1 MDDADIADITDF
13 RAVGSGTASAAP
25 EPSGGCGAGSGGQT
39 YRDEITGA
47 ALDSELVASAR
58 AEEI

>member
-1 MDDADIADITDF
+1 MDDADIADIADF
-13 RAVGSGTASAAP
+13 RAAGSDAASAAL
-25 EPSGGCGAGSGGQT
+25 EPSGGCRAGSGGQT
-39 YRDEITGA
+39 YRDDVTGA